1 MIHRRGLPRGVSR
14 ALPYLLLALA
24 FGLGMTQ
31 VVRASITFDEGPHL
45 AVGYTTLRTRDLR
58 LQPVHIHPPLAN
70 VLAGAPLLFQR
81 DLPDPAQVEG
91 WEIASLS
98 ALTDAIVWSYPHP
111 RRIAVAGRM
120 PILLLNA
127 LIGAMVYRW
136 AHDLGGRHA
145 ALPALFLYALD
156 PNAIAHGALITT
168 DTGAV
173 LFSVATLYALY
184 RALRTPSAPR
194 RRRLL
199 ALTGVLLGLA
209 QLTKVSALMLVPV
222 AALVLLAEAWA
233 RSRQVGYALQ
243 LAALRTLALIAIAA
257 LVVWAGYGFELRPIA
272 EGGIPVPAA
281 THIEIFRSLN
291 EHYDLGHPTFALG
304 RVSSHGWWWYFPLA
318 FVLKTPLPVLLLTL
332 VSVALVA
339 GYARRRFSDI
349 LHLPNRAVA
358 ATALGLFPL
367 LYAGAS
373 LFSTVNIGYRHLL
386 PILPFMYITVAMVLT
401 RRDAVPTLYLRP
413 ARGLLAASLAWLTV
427 STLGTLPYPLTFF
440 NELAGGASGGYRALV
455 DSNLDWGQNLWDLS
469 EWMGEHGE
477 RHVNYAHFSPARPQ
491 AYKIDAGFL
500 PPDPRAV
507 PFAPWYPAPG
517 LYAIGATVLQGA
529 YAPDINTFAWF
540 RDREPLARLGHA
552 LFLYRVEERPRPTWV
567 VLCTSTLEA
576 DDVHRRLGTTGLR
589 IIQPDCAQTRVYR
602 DTTEPGLVVTAG
614 SASTDEVG
622 EPQFT
627 LRNADGGIEATVYRI
642 SRDDGRPGVA
652 AHAEDRIEGPLTF
665 LGHTIVETAA
675 GEQTAWIVRTH
686 WQVRSIP
693 SRPLSLMAHLVG
705 AQGTPLAVGDGL
717 GFPIEQWQAGDI
729 IVQTHRLEPAGDVPG
744 SGPLSLHVGAYWLD
758 TMARWATA
766 GGGDAIVLEVG
777 TQP

>member
-81 DLPDPAQVEG
+81 DLPDPVQVDG

-111 RRIAVAGRM
+111 RRIAVAGRV
-120 PILLLNA
+120 PILLLNS
-127 LIGAMVYRW
+127 LLGAIIFRW
-136 AHDLGGRHA
+136 ARELGGRYA
-145 ALPALFLYALD
+145 ALLALTFHTFD
-156 PNAIAHGALITT
+156 PNAIAHSALITT

-173 LFSVATLYALY
+173 LFSVATLYALI
-184 RALRTPSAPR
+184 RALRTDSASR

-199 ALTGVLLGLA
+199 ALAGVLLGLA
-209 QLTKVSALMLVPV
+209 QLTKVSALMLFPV
-222 AALVLLAEAWA
+222 VALVLLAEAWA
-233 RSRQVGYALQ
+233 RSRQVGCALQ
-243 LAALRTLALIAIAA
+243 LAALRTLALIAMAG
-257 LVVWAGYGFELRPIA
+257 LVIWAGYGFEMRPLA
-272 EGGIPVPAA
+272 EGRLRVPAA
-281 THIEIFRSLN
+281 THIEIFSSLN

-304 RVSSHGWWWYFPLA
+304 KVSSHGWWWYFPLA
-318 FVLKTPLPVLLLTL
+318 FVLKTPLPLLL
-332 VSVALVA
+332 SILVA
-339 GYARRRFSDI
+339 GVVAAGQGFRRFRSISRLTDDAGTTMAI
-349 LHLPNRAVA
+349 
-358 ATALGLFPL
+358 GLFPL

-386 PILPFMYITVAMVLT
+386 PVLPFIYITVATVLT
-401 RRDAVPTLYLRP
+401 RHDVVPPRYRWP
-413 ARGLLAASLAWLTV
+413 ARGLLAASLVWLAIG
-427 STLGTLPYPLTFF
+427 TLGALPYPLTFF

-455 DSNLDWGQNLWDLS
+455 DSNLDWGQNLWDLAA
-469 EWMGEHGE
+469 WMDDHGE
-477 RHVNYAHFSPARPQ
+477 RYVNYAHFSPARPQ
-491 AYKIDAGFL
+491 AYGIDADFL

-507 PFAPWYPAPG
+507 PFAPWHPAPG

-529 YAPDINTFAWF
+529 YTPSINTFAWF
-540 RDREPLARLGHA
+540 RDQEPLARLGHA
-552 LFLYRVEERPRPTWV
+552 LFLYRVEEHPRPTWV

-576 DDVHRRLGTTGLR
+576 DDIHRRLGTTGLR

-602 DTTEPGLVVTAG
+602 DTTAPGLIVMAG
-614 SASTDEVG
+614 SASTNAVG

-627 LRNADGGIEATVYRI
+627 LRNADGGIEATVYRV
-642 SRDDGRPGVA
+642 SRDDGRPRIA
-652 AHAEDRIEGPLTF
+652 AHVEDRIEGPLTF
-665 LGHTIVETAA
+665 LGHTIVETA
-675 GEQTAWIVRTH
+675 GGQRTAWVVRTH

-705 AQGTPLAVGDGL
+705 AQGTPLAVGDAL
-717 GFPIEQWQAGDI
+717 GFPIEQWQVGDI
-729 IVQTHRLEPAGDVPG
+729 IVQTHRLEPTGGVPS

-758 TMARWATA
+758 TMEHWPTP
-766 GGGDAIVLEVG
+766 GSGNAIVLEVG